1 MYGEVMKNIIIY
13 NKDKKSKLESQI
25 LKGDDYSVQI
35 KLPDEIK
42 NAESLNPDLIILDNP
57 DQVNEDILV
66 RNKICAPL
74 LIVSDKV
81 LDNIM
86 IRAEAYDYILN
97 PIDNS
102 ELMVR
107 VANLLKFKELK
118 DQIRMVST
126 TDELTGLYNRSC
138 LHQRLEEE
146 LARAKR
152 YKQPLSAILMDIDFF
167 KVVNDIYGY
176 DWGDVLLKQIT
187 EILKRRARKEDVLTR
202 YGDEEFILVLPNT
215 TEENARVFAERIR
228 KDIEEM
234 EFIPEGEE
242 EKHPITIS
250 GGIASYPFLIES
262 EENANTIIR
271 YAEHALYAAKNRG
284 KNRIILFSQMN
295 IEI

>member
-1 MYGEVMKNIIIY
+1 MKNIIIF
-13 NKDKKSKLESQI
+13 NQDKKSKLESQI
-25 LKGDDYSVQI
+25 LKGEDYSVQV
-35 KLPDEIK
+35 KLPDDIK
-42 NAESLNPDLIILDNP
+42 ASEAVNPDLIILDNP
-57 DQVNEDILV
+57 ESVNEDLLV
-66 RNKICAPL
+66 RNKFSSPL
-74 LIVSDKV
+74 LIVSDKIFE
-81 LDNIM
+81 NIM
-86 IRAEAYDYILN
+86 VRAEAYDYIIN
-97 PIDNS
+97 PVDS
-102 ELMVR
+102 VELMVR
-107 VANLLKFKELK
+107 IANLLKIRELK
-118 DQIRMVST
+118 EQISLVST

-152 YKQPLSAILMDIDFF
+152 YKHPLSTILMDIDFF

-284 KNRIILFSQMN
+284 KNQVVLFSQMN
-295 IEI
+295 LEF

>member
-1 MYGEVMKNIIIY
+1 MKNIIIY

>member
-1 MYGEVMKNIIIY
+1 MVEFMKNIIIY
-13 NKDKKSKLESQI
+13 NENKKSKLASQL
-25 LKGDDYSVQI
+25 LKGENYSVQI

-57 DQVNEDILV
+57 DKVNEDILV
-66 RNKICAPL
+66 RNKIGVPL
-74 LIVSDKV
+74 LIVNDKV
-81 LDNIM
+81 MDNIM
-86 IRAEAYDYILN
+86 VRAEAYDYILN
-97 PIDNS
+97 PIDIS

-107 VANLLKFKELK
+107 VSNLLKIKELK
-118 DQIRMVST
+118 DEIRLVST

-152 YKQPLSAILMDIDFF
+152 YKHPLACILLDIDYF

-187 EILKRRARKEDVLTR
+187 EVLKRRARKEDILTR

-215 TEENARVFAERIR
+215 NEENARIFAERIR

-250 GGIASYPFLIES
+250 GGIASYPFLVES

-271 YAEHALYAAKNRG
+271 YAEHALYAAKKRG
-284 KNRIILFSQMN
+284 KNQTVLFSQMN
-295 IEI
+295 LEI

>member
-1 MYGEVMKNIIIY
+1 MKNIVIY
-13 NKDKKSKLESQI
+13 NQDKKSKLESQI
-25 LKGDDYSVQI
+25 LKGEDYSVQV

-42 NAESLNPDLIILDNP
+42 NAEALNPDLIILDNP
-57 DQVNEDILV
+57 DKVNEDILV
-66 RNKICAPL
+66 RNKIAAPL
-74 LIVSDKV
+74 LIVSDKI
-81 LDNIM
+81 LENIVV
-86 IRAEAYDYILN
+86 RAEAYDYILN
-97 PIDNS
+97 PINNA

-107 VANLLKFKELK
+107 IANLLKVKELK
-118 DQIRMVST
+118 DQVGLVST

-152 YKQPLSAILMDIDFF
+152 YKHPLSSILMDVDFF

-215 TEENARVFAERIR
+215 TEENAKVFAERVR

-250 GGIASYPFLIES
+250 AGIASYPFLMES

-271 YAEHALYAAKNRG
+271 YAEHALYAAKKRG
-284 KNRIILFSQMN
+284 KNQVVAFSQMN
-295 IEI
+295 LEI